1 MVRKIISI
9 DEFIAMTPEDLEN
22 EEINELN
29 GGLSFDIDFKGMKV
43 SDIVE
48 RYGGET
54 IDEIIE
60 SLEKLKTKKKS

>member
-1 MVRKIISI
+1 MSKKLISI
-9 DEFIAMTPEDLEN
+9 DEFIAMTPEKLAD
-22 EEINELN
+22 INELN
-29 GGLSFDIDFKGMKV
+29 GELPFDIDFKGTKV

-60 SLEKLKTKKKS
+60 SLEKLKTNKAS

>member
-1 MVRKIISI
+1 MSKKVISI
-9 DEFIAMTPEDLEN
+9 DEFIAMTPEDLVD
-22 EEINELN
+22 INDLN
-29 GGLSFDIDFKGMKV
+29 GELPFDIDFKGMKV

-60 SLEKLKTKKKS
+60 SLEKLKTKKES

>member
-9 DEFIAMTPEDLEN
+9 DVFIAMTPEDLVD
-22 EEINELN
+22 INDLN
-29 GGLSFDIDFKGMKV
+29 GELPFDINFKGMKV

-60 SLEKLKTKKKS
+60 SLEKLKTKKES